1 MPAAHHHDQHQVGA
15 QPTLAE
21 QGAEGFQGSEVGSFH
36 GSKFC
41 LRKPLN
47 TTQLIR
53 GPL

>member
-1 MPAAHHHDQHQVGA
+1 MAVTHHHDQHQVGA
-15 QPTLAE
+15 QPTLGE
-21 QGAEGFQGSEVGSFH
+21 QGAEGFQGGGVCGLH

-41 LRKPLN
+41 LREPLN